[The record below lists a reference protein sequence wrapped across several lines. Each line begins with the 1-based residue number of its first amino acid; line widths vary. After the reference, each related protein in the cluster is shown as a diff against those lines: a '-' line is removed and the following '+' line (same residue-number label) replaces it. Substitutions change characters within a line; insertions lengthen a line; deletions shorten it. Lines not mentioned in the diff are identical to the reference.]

1 MAGSNRAL
9 LPGMR
14 GQADIV
20 IGRRPLY
27 TYALEPIQALRENF
41 KQVPAK

>member
-1 MAGSNRAL
+1 MRPL

-20 IGRRPLY
+20 IGRRRLY
-27 TYALEPIQALRENF
+27 LYALEPVRALQENF
-41 KQVPAK
+41 REAPAK